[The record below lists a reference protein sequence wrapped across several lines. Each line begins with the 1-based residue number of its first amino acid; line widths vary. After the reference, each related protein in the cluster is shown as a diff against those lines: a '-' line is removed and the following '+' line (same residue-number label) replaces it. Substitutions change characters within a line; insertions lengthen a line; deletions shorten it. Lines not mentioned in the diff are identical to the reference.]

1 MLFYKM
7 KKKNE
12 DLGLILEVEQ
22 KKIGLRFKHL
32 RKQKGYSSHETF
44 AYGKIEAGASNM
56 TLKVFIKHLNA
67 IGISFREFFNEEY
80 ENTESGELKSN

>member
-7 KKKNE
+7 S
-12 DLGLILEVEQ
+12 
-22 KKIGLRFKHL
+22 LRFKHL

-44 AYGKIEAGASNM
+44 AYDYGLDRAQYGKIEAGASNM